1 MAKTSPTLK
10 LELRE
15 KSGTVGS
22 RKVRGQG
29 RIPGVIYGH
38 GEKPLAVSIEGRELG
53 ELLHGGRRQNIID
66 IQLDGKNDTA
76 MVRDMQL
83 DPVTRR
89 VLSVD
94 LQRISRSDI
103 ITAEVPIITVGTA
116 IGVRDQGGMMD
127 LVTHEIEVRGP
138 ADKIPQEIRVD
149 VSELKIGEHISASEL
164 SLGEGIRLITP
175 PDTSIVAIEVPRA
188 EEAPSVAAAT
198 PEGAEGAAA
207 PADAPAGE
215 AAST

>member
-15 KSGTVGS
+15 KSGTIGS
-22 RKVRGQG
+22 RKVRHEG

-66 IQLDGKNDTA
+66 IQLDGKKDTA

-89 VLSVD
+89 VLSID

-103 ITAEVPIITVGTA
+103 ITAEVPIVTVGIPA
-116 IGVRDQGGMMD
+116 GVRDQGGMMD

-138 ADKIPQEIRVD
+138 ADKIPEEIRVD
-149 VSELKIGEHISASEL
+149 VSELTIGDNISAGEL
-164 SLGEGIRLITP
+164 TLAEGIRLITP
-175 PDTSIVAIEVPRA
+175 ADTTIVAIEQPRA
-188 EEAPSVAAAT
+188 EEAAPAAAAV
-198 PEGAEGAAA
+198 PEGAEGAV
-207 PADAPAGE
+207 PAEAPAGE
-215 AAST
+215 VAST

>member
-15 KSGTVGS
+15 NPGTIGS
-22 RKVRGQG
+22 RKVRHTG

-66 IQLDGKNDTA
+66 IQLDGKKDTA

-103 ITAEVPIITVGTA
+103 ITAEVPIVTVGTA
-116 IGVRDQGGMMD
+116 AGVRDQGGMMD

-138 ADKIPQEIRVD
+138 ADKIPEEIRVD
-149 VSELKIGEHISASEL
+149 VSELTIGDNISAGEL
-164 SLGEGIRLITP
+164 TLTEGIRLITP
-175 PDTSIVAIEVPRA
+175 ADTTIVAIEMPRA
-188 EEAPSVAAAT
+188 EEEPVAAAAV
-198 PEGAEGAAA
+198 PEGAEGAVPAEA
-207 PADAPAGE
+207 PPTGE

>member
-15 KSGTVGS
+15 EPGTIGS
-22 RKVRGQG
+22 RKVRHQG

-38 GEKPLAVSIEGRELG
+38 GEKPLAVSIEGKELG
-53 ELLHGGRRQNIID
+53 ELLHGGRRQNIVD
-66 IQLDGKNDTA
+66 IQLDGKKDTA
-76 MVRDMQL
+76 MVRDLQL

-89 VLSVD
+89 VMSVD

-103 ITAEVPIITVGTA
+103 ITAEVPIVTVGIA
-116 IGVRDQGGMMD
+116 AGVRDQGGMMD

-138 ADKIPQEIRVD
+138 ADKIPEEIRVD
-149 VSELKIGEHISASEL
+149 VTELTIGEHISASEL
-164 SLGEGIRLITP
+164 PLAEGIRLITP
-175 PDTSIVAIEVPRA
+175 PETSIVAIEAPRA
-188 EEAPSVAAAT
+188 EEAPTVAPAA
-198 PEGAEGAAA
+198 EGAEGAV
-207 PADAPAGE
+207 PAEVPAGE

>member
-15 KSGTVGS
+15 KPGTIGS
-22 RKVRGQG
+22 RAVRHQG

-38 GEKPLAVSIEGRELG
+38 GEKPLAVAIEARELG

-66 IQLDGKNDTA
+66 IQLDGKTDTA

-103 ITAEVPIITVGTA
+103 ITAEVPIVTIGIAV
-116 IGVRDQGGMMD
+116 GVREQGGMMD

-149 VSELKIGEHISASEL
+149 VSGLTMNDNLNAGELQ
-164 SLGEGIRLITP
+164 LGEGIRLITP
-175 PDTSIVAIEVPRA
+175 ADTTIVAIEAPRA
-188 EEAPSVAAAT
+188 EEAPTVV
-198 PEGAEGAAA
+198 
-207 PADAPAGE
+207 
-215 AAST
+215 

>member
-15 KSGTVGS
+15 KPGTIGS
-22 RKVRGQG
+22 RKVRHEG

-66 IQLDGKNDTA
+66 IQLDGKKDTA

-103 ITAEVPIITVGTA
+103 ITAEVPIITIGIA
-116 IGVRDQGGMMD
+116 AGVRDQGGMMD

-149 VSELKIGEHISASEL
+149 VTELKIGEHISASEL
-164 SLGEGIRLITP
+164 PLGEGIRLITP

-188 EEAPSVAAAT
+188 EEAPTVVAAT
-198 PEGAEGAAA
+198 PEGAEGAAV

>member
-15 KSGTVGS
+15 KPGTIGS
-22 RKVRGQG
+22 RKVRHQG

-38 GEKPLAVSIEGRELG
+38 GEKPLPVAIEARELG

-66 IQLDGKNDTA
+66 IQLDGKTDTA

-103 ITAEVPIITVGTA
+103 ITAEVPIVTIGIAV
-116 IGVRDQGGMMD
+116 GVREQGGMMD

-149 VSELKIGEHISASEL
+149 VSELTMNDNISAGEL
-164 SLGEGIRLITP
+164 QLTEGIRLITP
-175 PDTSIVAIEVPRA
+175 PDTTIVAIEAPRA
-188 EEAPSVAAAT
+188 EEAPAVVAA

-207 PADAPAGE
+207 PAEAPAGE